1 MARWIAFAL
10 GAAAV
15 LQVTPAVAPAQVT
28 ADTGALRK
36 GSPEA
41 DAAAGRF
48 FAVLDPVALT
58 LRVNIRRLR
67 ADTADEPPARA
78 GIVTVRGAGGA
89 VSDIPVTVKTHGRW
103 RLLHC
108 EFPPISIN
116 FPLGSTNGTPL
127 EGLDKARL
135 TSFCRN
141 QEGYEQYILQELQL
155 YRIYHLLT
163 PYSHRSRALRV
174 TYVDSASGRTIATR
188 NAFFIE
194 DREAMAARLNGAQMK
209 AEGAVPSDLDQ
220 YHSAL
225 MGVFEYFIG
234 NTDFLISALHNV
246 LLLGT
251 AGGEIVPIAY
261 DFDYAGAVN
270 TSYAV
275 PQPAFRI
282 PNVRT
287 RLFRGYC
294 APEAEFQK
302 VFALFNEK
310 KAAIYALY
318 ADPIGRQLRWD
329 VIDDTK
335 KYFDEFYRVINSPL
349 LAKAEI
355 LDRCLKRG

>member
-1 MARWIAFAL
+1 MNRWAL
-10 GAAAV
+10 LLSTATLVATTRGAAQDA
-15 LQVTPAVAPAQVT
+15 AVADSAS
-28 ADTGALRK
+28 LRK
-36 GSPEA
+36 GSPLALE
-41 DAAAGRF
+41 AAARF
-48 FAVLDPVALT
+48 YGALEPVSFT
-58 LRVNIRRLR
+58 LKVNIRRLR
-67 ADTADEPPARA
+67 ADTADDPPSRA
-78 GIVTVRGAGGA
+78 GLVSVRDASGRTL
-89 VSDIPVTVKTHGRW
+89 DLPVTVKTHGRW

-108 EFPPISIN
+108 EFPPLSIN
-116 FPLGSTNGTPL
+116 FPVGATAGTPL

-163 PYSHRSRALRV
+163 PWSPASRALRV
-174 TYVDSASGRTIATR
+174 TYVDSANGRTMATR
-188 NAFFIE
+188 HAFFIE
-194 DREAMAARLNGAQMK
+194 DRDAMAARLNGVQMK
-209 AEGAVPSDLDQ
+209 AEGAVPSDLDP

-225 MGVFEYFIG
+225 MGVFQYFIG

-246 LLLGT
+246 LLIGAAT
-251 AGGEIVPIAY
+251 GNIIPVAF

-270 TSYAV
+270 TAYAV
-275 PQPAFRI
+275 PQPSFRI

-294 APEAEFQK
+294 APEAEFEK

-318 ADPIGRQLRWD
+318 DDAIGKQLRWD
-329 VIDDTK
+329 VTNDTR